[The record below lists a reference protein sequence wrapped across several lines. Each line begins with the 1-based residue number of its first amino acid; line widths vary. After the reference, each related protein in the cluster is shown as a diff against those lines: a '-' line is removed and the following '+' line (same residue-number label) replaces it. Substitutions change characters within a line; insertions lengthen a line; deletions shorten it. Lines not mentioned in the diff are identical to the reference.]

1 MGFVSFRSGVAL
13 LYTSLIY
20 VAYFAD
26 WPSSLYFLLVKFKM
40 ADRIWRREFGE
51 VKFFRVL
58 NFACIFHMNG

>member
-1 MGFVSFRSGVAL
+1 MGFVLFRSGVAL

-40 ADRIWRREFGE
+40 AARMQRRESGE
-51 VKFFRVL
+51 VKLFRVL